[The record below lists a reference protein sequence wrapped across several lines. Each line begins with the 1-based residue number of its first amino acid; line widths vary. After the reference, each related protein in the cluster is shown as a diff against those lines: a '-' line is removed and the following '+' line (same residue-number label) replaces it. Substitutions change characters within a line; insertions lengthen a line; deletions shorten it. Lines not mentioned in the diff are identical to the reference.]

1 MKKRAG
7 LSVTDYVSEQIGE
20 IVVGKLY
27 DTFIYINECGYI
39 KLNSGGYRTRHTKN
53 CINDLLPEGYSLNQ
67 IKGEWKITKPC
78 GDSIPF
84 EDNMKIYL

>member
-27 DTFIYINECGYI
+27 DTFIYMYKYVYNFIDF
-39 KLNSGGYRTRHTKN
+39 HV
-53 CINDLLPEGYSLNQ
+53 
-67 IKGEWKITKPC
+67 
-78 GDSIPF
+78 
-84 EDNMKIYL
+84 